1 MCEAGGMAPMLAK
14 IAAACGVPVMSSGG
28 FDSLTAKHGFAQEVS
43 EYGRAEIRRHFVN
56 FRELISFMR
65 EYVDK
70 KIGATG

>member
-1 MCEAGGMAPMLAK
+1 MGADIVRLFHEPFGLVVITELAK
-14 IAAACGVPVMSSGG
+14 GSS
-28 FDSLTAKHGFAQEVS
+28 SHWRLRVTFADGSV
-43 EYGRAEIRRHFVN
+43 ILRHFVN